1 MLVCVRVFCLPVI
14 CVLHVCAWC
23 PIRPGEGVES
33 AGTEDTVVSHRVGV
47 GIESEP
53 SARAVMLLA
62 TEPSLQK
69 KKLYVNSSVSLK

>member
-1 MLVCVRVFCLPVI
+1 M
-14 CVLHVCAWC
+14 
-23 PIRPGEGVES
+23 ES

-69 KKLYVNSSVSLK
+69 KKKLYVNSSVSLK